1 MRIDIVTIFPDML
14 KACLDESIIRRAVGI
29 NLVEINIVDL
39 RDYSIL
45 KHRKVDDTPYGG
57 GAGMLMQFPPFYHA
71 IKALKQDNSKVIIT
85 SPRGQVFNQSTA
97 ERYAKLDHL
106 IILAGHYEGIDERV
120 YNFIDEEVSMGDFVL
135 TGGELPAM
143 MITDAVVRLL
153 DNVIKK
159 ESHENDSFS
168 MGLLEH
174 PHYTKPAIYEGF
186 EVPEVLRTG
195 NHQEIAKWRRYEALK
210 QTYLK
215 RPDLLAKAELSKSD
229 LKMLEEIKKAQSEN
243 LDE

>member
-29 NLVEINIVDL
+29 QLVEINIIDL
-39 RDYSIL
+39 RDYSVL

-71 IKALKQDNSKVIIT
+71 IKALKNDNSTVIIT
-85 SPRGQVFNQSTA
+85 SPRGQVFNQKTA
-97 ERYAKLDHL
+97 ERYASLDHL

-120 YNFIDEEVSMGDFVL
+120 YHFIDEEVSMGDFVL

-153 DNVIKK
+153 DDVIKK

-174 PHYTKPAIYEGF
+174 PHYTKPATYEGY
-186 EVPEVLRTG
+186 EVPEVLRNG

-210 QTYLK
+210 QTLQK
-215 RPDLLAKAELSKSD
+215 RPDLLEKATLTKDD
-229 LKMLEEIKKAQSEN
+229 LKMLEAIKNELSKDSK
-243 LDE
+243 

>member
-29 NLVEINIVDL
+29 NLVEINIIDL
-39 RDYSIL
+39 RDYSVL

-71 IKALKQDNSKVIIT
+71 IKALKTTESKVIIT
-85 SPRGQVFNQSTA
+85 SPRGQVFNQETA
-97 ERYAKLDHL
+97 ERYAQLEHL

-120 YNFIDEEVSMGDFVL
+120 YHFIDEEVSIGDFVL

-174 PHYTKPAIYEGF
+174 PHYTKPAIYEGY
-186 EVPEVLRTG
+186 EVPEVLRNG

-210 QTYLK
+210 QTLIK
-215 RPDLLAKAELSKSD
+215 RPDLLEKAELSKSD
-229 LKMLEEIKKAQSEN
+229 LMMLEDIKKEIQTETK
-243 LDE
+243 

>member
-29 NLVEINIVDL
+29 NLVEINIIDL
-39 RDYSIL
+39 RDYSVL

-71 IKALKQDNSKVIIT
+71 IKALKTTESKVIIT
-85 SPRGQVFNQSTA
+85 SPRGQVFNQETA
-97 ERYAKLDHL
+97 ERYAQLEHL

-120 YNFIDEEVSMGDFVL
+120 YHFINEEVSIGDFVL

-168 MGLLEH
+168 MELLEH
-174 PHYTKPAIYEGF
+174 PHYTKPAVYEGY
-186 EVPEVLRTG
+186 EVPEVLRNG

-210 QTYLK
+210 QTLTK
-215 RPDLLAKAELSKSD
+215 RPDLLEKAELSKAD
-229 LKMLEEIKKAQSEN
+229 LKMIEDIKKEIQSETK
-243 LDE
+243 

>member
-29 NLVEINIVDL
+29 NLVEINIIDL
-39 RDYSIL
+39 RDYSVL

-71 IKALKQDNSKVIIT
+71 IKALKTTESKVIIT
-85 SPRGQVFNQSTA
+85 SPRGQVFNQETA
-97 ERYAKLDHL
+97 ERYAQLEHL
-106 IILAGHYEGIDERV
+106 IILAGHYEGIDERI
-120 YNFIDEEVSMGDFVL
+120 YHFIDEEVSIGDFVL

-174 PHYTKPAIYEGF
+174 PHYTKPAIYEGY
-186 EVPEVLRTG
+186 EVPEVLRNG

-210 QTYLK
+210 QTLIK
-215 RPDLLAKAELSKSD
+215 RPDLLEKAELSKSD
-229 LKMLEEIKKAQSEN
+229 LMMLEDIKKEIQTETK
-243 LDE
+243 